1 MSRYIAN
8 KEKRGEKAHE
18 KSIDIW
24 EDIAEECAKF
34 GNIVDMK
41 IPKPQKDQQVPGCG
55 LVSSL
60 LYKNFIVLTQAN
72 RFS

>member
-1 MSRYIAN
+1 
-8 KEKRGEKAHE
+8 
-18 KSIDIW
+18 
-24 EDIAEECAKF
+24 
-34 GNIVDMK
+34 MK